1 MDAQRRRP
9 IPLPF
14 LGESVSC
21 GRSVRRATMPLV
33 PVSMPT
39 ATSQPIEATRT
50 DEETDEIVVP
60 DLPWVTVVWND
71 PINLMSYVSYVF
83 RTYFGYPREKANK
96 LMMDVHTLG
105 KAVVSS
111 GTREEMETDA
121 GAMHGFGLWATVQ
134 KSGD

>member
-1 MDAQRRRP
+1 
-9 IPLPF
+9 
-14 LGESVSC
+14 
-21 GRSVRRATMPLV
+21 MPPV
-33 PVSMPT
+33 PVPPSIVTSLPV

-50 DEETDEIVVP
+50 DEETGEIVVP
-60 DLPWVTVVWND
+60 ELPWVTIVWND

-83 RTYFGYPREKANK
+83 RSYFGYPREKANK

-105 KAVVSS
+105 KAVVST